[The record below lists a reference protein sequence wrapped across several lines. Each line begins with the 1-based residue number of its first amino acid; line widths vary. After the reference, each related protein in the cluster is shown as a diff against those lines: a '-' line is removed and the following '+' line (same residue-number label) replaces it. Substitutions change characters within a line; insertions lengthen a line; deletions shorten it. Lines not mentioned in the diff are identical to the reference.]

1 MSANPDCKECGGT
14 GWLGDWPN
22 RHGCNYCY
30 RQTAPSDHPTP
41 GSVLTEADVPKL
53 RKGDV
58 LRVIQPGGLF
68 DDGETVCFAGVSSYG
83 EGYIRVS
90 GKASGFYHDR
100 FAFVS
105 RPQPVS
111 VSEHVSGDAKEGVE
125 AAVERLTAEVAERLK
140 TQASMDAFVRDY
152 PGDWG
157 ERPVPTITVD
167 LEDLRTLLAS
177 HEAQAA
183 EIKARDERIAA
194 LCQGLRIERDWHERR
209 ADMAFDDARECS
221 ERGEKADERAAMD
234 RLRSSQQRI
243 EIIDATL
250 TERGQ

>member
-125 AAVERLTAEVAERLK
+125 AAVEDFSDTQHGMSIRDLICARVEGAADPANYTFWTAVL
-140 TQASMDAFVRDY
+140 ASFDAI
-152 PGDWG
+152 PA
-157 ERPVPTITVD
+157 
-167 LEDLRTLLAS
+167 LAS

-183 EIKARDERIAA
+183 EIKALKEGLTLAANRMERLA
-194 LCQGLRIERDWHERR
+194 L
-209 ADMAFDDARECS
+209 ATPFNSS
-221 ERGEKADERAAMD
+221 ERYDS
-234 RLRSSQQRI
+234 RLWVEEAR
-243 EIIDATL
+243 TL